1 MADPLTSSDIIRER
15 LGFGPRSPEE
25 RQRAAAAGISPLGA
39 IEREKFER
47 GGGPSPMATRTEK
60 EAWQAAE
67 VQAGR
72 RSPME
77 LPESYGGMG
86 ERPEATTRR
95 GLRMQQE
102 WDNQREMMIQEQEAA
117 RRAKLEADQFDL
129 QVRQENRLI
138 NEQDARR
145 NAERLQAKMDE
156 RNASVKNRAFGI
168 MAEAELDDP
177 LAYSRVVEQLSDIS
191 GALEDEDV
199 RSALGII
206 QKASESGQGSLI
218 RAQQKE
224 INSLFSEARQ
234 LGVSEKQLS
243 TVENIDDAGNT
254 FTDVQ
259 KLQKLIDT
267 TKGTKAVR
275 EEERKEKGDEYK
287 PMSVEQA
294 KDEVEVAQAEFDAI
308 EESETEDDDP
318 SYVRA
323 QSRLR
328 RAEAQLKV
336 SQGRTKETKKPKE
349 LGPVD
354 KSALNWANAN
364 PDDPRSS
371 RIKQRLGVE

>member
-102 WDNQREMMIQEQEAA
+102 WDKQREMMIQEQEAA

-168 MAEAELDDP
+168 MAETELDDP

>member
-102 WDNQREMMIQEQEAA
+102 WDKQREMMIQEQEAA

-243 TVENIDDAGNT
+243 TVEDIDDSGNT

-354 KSALNWANAN
+354 QSDLNWANAN